1 MKKLALL
8 SFAIVLI
15 ISACNN
21 PSTSSRNSTQTFNLD
36 TTKLKNGESFYQCEM
51 NPEELAACLHSATGA
66 AAGATAGHY
75 PQFLRHTRGTGS
87 GNTAT
92 LCRGCHRAAPG

>member
-21 PSTSSRNSTQTFNLD
+21 SSTSSSNSTQTFNLD

-51 NPEELAACLHSATGA
+51 NPEVISDK
-66 AAGATAGHY
+66 
-75 PQFLRHTRGTGS
+75 PGS
-87 GNTAT
+87 CPKCGMDLEKINKK
-92 LCRGCHRAAPG
+92 